1 MDVLPVPEVG
11 MTRILGLLEVLD
23 DHGGRE
29 DIYRLARDLSYEF
42 GDLLG
47 VIKAAE
53 ILGLVDTPGGDV
65 VLQPL
70 GKQII
75 ESDVNTKKSLLKK
88 QVKGHSLFAHF
99 LGFSRDPAP
108 PQKRRRRPRPVA
120 FFIRGQE
127 SPGHKAQIQDGWA
140 SQDSHTAL
148 APASMR
154 GAPCATSHTAISFT
168 RDLLPAG
175 RRTLRLESSTQFYT
189 PGDA

>member
-1 MDVLPVPEVG
+1 MAVKPVPEVG

-75 ESDVNTKKSLLKK
+75 ESDVNTKKGLLKK
-88 QVKGHSLFAHF
+88 QVRQHSLFAHF
-99 LGFSRDPAP
+99 TEYLKGKPERKAAREEIVSEAGRILPQEKPLSVFRTLVNWGRYTELFGYNRDDD
-108 PQKRRRRPRPVA
+108 A
-120 FFIRGQE
+120 FYLDAE
-127 SPGHKAQIQDGWA
+127 EP
-140 SQDSHTAL
+140 
-148 APASMR
+148 PAS
-154 GAPCATSHTAISFT
+154 
-168 RDLLPAG
+168 
-175 RRTLRLESSTQFYT
+175 
-189 PGDA
+189 

>member
-1 MDVLPVPEVG
+1 MDVTPVPEVG

-23 DHGGRE
+23 DHGGRD

-53 ILGLVDTPGGDV
+53 ILRLVDTPGGDV

-88 QVKGHSLFAHF
+88 QVKAHCLFEHF
-99 LGFSRDPAP
+99 IGFL
-108 PQKRRRRPRPVA
+108 K
-120 FFIRGQE
+120 GQE
-127 SPGHKAQIQDGWA
+127 ERKAAREDVVA
-140 SQDSHTAL
+140 E
-148 APASMR
+148 
-154 GAPCATSHTAISFT
+154 
-168 RDLLPAG
+168 AG
-175 RRTLRLESSTQFYT
+175 RILPQEKPLSVFRTLVNWGRYTELFGYNRDDDAFYL
-189 PGDA
+189 DSEE

>member
-1 MDVLPVPEVG
+1 MEVTPVPEVG

-75 ESDVNTKKSLLKK
+75 ECDVNTKKSLLKK
-88 QVKGHSLFAHF
+88 QVKAHSLFAHF
-99 LGFSRDPAP
+99 
-108 PQKRRRRPRPVA
+108 
-120 FFIRGQE
+120 
-127 SPGHKAQIQDGWA
+127 
-140 SQDSHTAL
+140 
-148 APASMR
+148 
-154 GAPCATSHTAISFT
+154 ISF
-168 RDLLPAG
+168 LKGLPEPKASREEILTEAG
-175 RRTLRLESSTQFYT
+175 RILPQEKPLSIFRTLVNWGRYTELFGYNRDDDAFYL
-189 PGDA
+189 DAEG

>member
-1 MDVLPVPEVG
+1 MDATPVPEVG

-29 DIYRLARDLSYEF
+29 DIYRLARDLAYEF

-75 ESDVNTKKSLLKK
+75 ECDVNTKKKLLKR
-88 QVKGHSLFAHF
+88 QVLNHPLFTHF
-99 LGFSRDPAP
+99 AQFIKNQPEGKASREE
-108 PQKRRRRPRPVA
+108 VVV
-120 FFIRGQE
+120 E
-127 SPGHKAQIQDGWA
+127 
-140 SQDSHTAL
+140 
-148 APASMR
+148 
-154 GAPCATSHTAISFT
+154 
-168 RDLLPAG
+168 AG
-175 RRTLRLESSTQFYT
+175 RILPQEKPLSVFRTLVNWGRFTELFGYNRDDDAFYL
-189 PGDA
+189 DSEE